1 MINVPGYK
9 ILSQIHES
17 TNSLVFRGIREQDRQ
32 PIILKVLKQNY
43 PTPEEIRRYQQEY
56 TILRNLEIEGVVTAY
71 SLEKYRHT
79 LVIILEDFGGES
91 LQILAKEKP
100 LALDDF
106 LLIASKIVTILGQ
119 VHAAKII
126 HKDINP
132 SNIVFNPTTGKLKL
146 IDFGISTVFAQENS
160 PSTNPLILEGT
171 LAYISPEQTGRMNR
185 YLDYRSDFYSLGV
198 SFYELLSGSLPF
210 KSKDPLELVHCHI
223 AKTALPLGN
232 SEREI
237 PQVVADIVMKL
248 MAKNAEDRYQSAW
261 GIKTDLEECLL
272 QLQTTEQISLFP
284 LGTQDIT
291 DKFQIPQKMYGREKE
306 VRQLLEAFEIFSPRN
321 EEKGRWGE
329 EENKFN
335 SKLILVTGSAGIGKS
350 TLIASLYEPITAKR
364 GYFITGKFDHYQQ
377 NLPYFGIIQAFRGLI
392 KHLLAETETQ
402 LNQWR
407 EKIQTALGINGRVI
421 SEVIPEVELLIGSQP
436 DIPNLA
442 PAEAQNRFNLV
453 FQKFSQ
459 VFAQREH
466 PLVLF
471 LDDLQWAD
479 QASMQLIK
487 LLINATNLFVI
498 GAYRDCEV
506 KETNFI
512 NLMIEEINQN
522 EVVVKKIALQPLKL
536 KQVTQL
542 IVDTFNSD
550 AKRVASLAQLVL
562 IHTNGNPFFINVF
575 LHSLYQEGLFHFQYP
590 QVNFNHQWGW
600 QWDLKRI
607 QEWGFTDNVV
617 ELMAGKIQNFV
628 TSTQQI
634 LKLAACLGNRFK
646 LQTLAT
652 VAEKSPEEIILSLQE
667 AIAQRLITALQKEY
681 PNSEP
686 EVEYKF
692 SHDRLQQA
700 VYSLIPPQERKFT
713 HWQIGQLWY
722 SSLSEEKRQ
731 EHLFA
736 IVNQMNEGVK
746 FLPGEQTKQE
756 LIKLNLQAG
765 KRAKAANAYQ
775 TAVRYFD
782 VALSLLPPDSWQ
794 TNYQL
799 TLDLSVE
806 AVEAQYLNTN
816 FPEAEKLAQEVLSQ
830 GKTVLDKIK
839 VYQTQIQ
846 FYGAQNQMEAAIN
859 TALHALEMLDITL
872 LASPPSQE
880 IVIEDLYK
888 LPTMTQADKLAAL
901 RILMLVFAPAFI
913 AKPALLSPIAFT
925 MVDLCIKYGNSPL
938 AAYAYTFYGFL
949 LCGVMGQIPQG
960 YQFGQLGLQLSN
972 NFEAR
977 EVQCKVHNLFNAH
990 IRHWREP
997 ARAALQPLHRT
1008 IEIGLETG
1016 DIEFAAYAAL
1026 PSCSNPFFIGEP
1038 LISVQRQQ
1046 GELIP
1051 LIANLKQQFQLHYAQ
1066 IWGQIVLN
1074 LRGETPN
1081 PCLLVGEIFDEATML
1096 PQLQASNNLSSLFC
1110 IYLAKTIL
1118 NYLFQDFEAAVT
1130 NATLTEQYAPA
1141 MVGLLALGEHKFYYS
1156 LALLGRYPQVES
1168 SLQKDYLQQVAIN
1181 QAQMKTWADNA
1192 PTNFQHKYLLVEAEK
1207 ARILRQKWSATEFYD
1222 QAIKQAK
1229 NSENIPQEA
1238 LAYELAAQ
1246 FYLSCDRQEIAQL
1259 YMKKAH
1265 YHYLR
1270 WQATAKVEDIV
1281 QRHSSL
1287 LEKFPEQKEDQ
1298 HNNTSSS
1305 SSGEALDLT
1314 AIIKANQAISQEIK
1328 LDKLLATLMKIL
1340 LENAGA
1346 TKGCL
1351 ILPSGDGSLLIEAQG
1366 TVDSESISV
1375 LESLPLGIRLPVSI
1389 INYVVRSQ
1397 ETVVY
1402 NNLQQEKLS
1411 VNDPY
1416 LQKQQPQSLLCVPI
1430 TNQGK
1435 LVFLV
1440 YLENTLTTG
1449 AFTAE
1454 RLQLLTILSS
1464 QAAISIKNAQL
1475 YTEVQAS
1482 KSKLTQFLEA
1492 IPVGVFV
1499 LDAKAQ
1505 PYYANSAAQQILGKG
1520 ITKNDNIETLAD
1532 IYDTYIAGTNQKYP
1546 TEQLPVIRA
1555 LRGESSTINNIEIHQ
1570 KDKVVPLEVWGTPVY
1585 NAQGQVIYGIAAFQ
1599 DITERKTSEAE
1610 VAKFTAGLLRLNE
1623 ACSRFVPR
1631 QFLTL
1636 LGKESIAD
1644 VQLGDC
1650 VHQEMSVLF
1659 ADIRNFTTLSE
1670 AMTPE
1675 DNFKFINAYLSRM
1688 EPSIIENHGFIDK
1701 YIGDAI
1707 MALFRKEADDAV
1719 KAAIAMLQTLSTYNQ
1734 TRQGPLRPPIKIGI
1748 GINTGSLM
1756 LGTVGGKS
1764 RLDST
1769 AISDAVN
1776 LAARLEDLTKRYEVS
1791 LLISHHTLARLQDPT
1806 QYHIRLIAQIVPK
1819 GKSRPVAVFEVFDG
1833 DPPEIRAAKSDTI
1846 QFFEEALQLFYRH
1859 SHSQAA
1865 KLFQQCLRLNP
1876 DDKVAQIYLERCG
1889 M

>member
-9 ILSQIHES
+9 IISQIHES
-17 TNSLVFRGIREQDRQ
+17 TNSLVFRSIREKDTQ
-32 PIILKVLKQNY
+32 PVILKVLKQNY
-43 PTPEEIRRYQQEY
+43 PTLEEVCRYQREY
-56 TILRNLEIEGVVTAY
+56 NILRNLHIEGVVTAY
-71 SLEKYRHT
+71 SLEKYRNT

-91 LQILAKEKP
+91 LQILTKEEP
-100 LALDDF
+100 LDIHDF
-106 LLIASKIVTILGQ
+106 LLIASKIVTVLGQ
-119 VHAAKII
+119 IHAAKII

-132 SNIVFNPTTGKLKL
+132 SNIVFNPTTGKLKI
-146 IDFGISTVFAQENS
+146 IDFGISTVLAQENTTLS
-160 PSTNPLILEGT
+160 NPLILEGT
-171 LAYISPEQTGRMNR
+171 LPYISPEQTGRMNR
-185 YLDYRSDFYSLGV
+185 YVDYRSDFYSLGV
-198 SFYELLSGSLPF
+198 SFYELLSGDLPF
-210 KSKDPLELVHCHI
+210 STKDPLELVHCHI
-223 AKTALPLGN
+223 ARMPPSII
-232 SEREI
+232 SEEV

-272 QLQTTEQISLFP
+272 QLQTQGKISPFP

-291 DKFQIPQKMYGREKE
+291 DRFQIPQRIYGREKE
-306 VRQLLEAFEIFSPRN
+306 AATLLQRFAEINHQTDTKQNKKAIQLTV
-321 EEKGRWGE
+321 
-329 EENKFN
+329 
-335 SKLILVTGSAGIGKS
+335 VTGSPGIGKS
-350 TLIASLYEPITAKR
+350 TLIASLYEAITAKR
-364 GYFITGKFDHYQQ
+364 GYFITGKFEQYQQ
-377 NLPYFGIIQAFRGLI
+377 DIPYLGIIQAFRGLI

-407 EKIQTALGINGRVI
+407 EKIQIALGVNGRVI

-436 DIPNLA
+436 DIPHLA
-442 PAEAQNRFNLV
+442 PAEAHNRFNLV
-453 FQKFSQ
+453 FRNFSQ
-459 VFAQREH
+459 VFAQKEH

-479 QASMQLIK
+479 PASMELTK
-487 LLINATNLFVI
+487 LLVGITNLFVI
-498 GAYRDCEV
+498 GAYRDSEV
-506 KETNFI
+506 DNTHAI
-512 NLMIEEINQN
+512 SLMLEEIHQN
-522 EVVVKKIALQPLKL
+522 GVIVERISLQPLGL
-536 KQVTQL
+536 KEVSQL
-542 IVDTFNSD
+542 IVDTFNSN
-550 AKRVASLAQLVL
+550 AEKVEPLAQLVL
-562 IHTNGNPFFINVF
+562 NHTNGNPFFINIF
-575 LHSLYQEGLFHFQYP
+575 LHSLYQEGLFRFQYP
-590 QVNFNHQWGW
+590 QVDYSHEWGW

-607 QEWGFTDNVV
+607 REWGFTDNVV
-617 ELMAGKIQNFV
+617 ELMAAKIQ
-628 TSTQQI
+628 TLAPLTQQT
-634 LKLAACLGNRFK
+634 LKLAACIGNQFK
-646 LQTLAT
+646 LQTLAIVT
-652 VAEKSPEEIILSLQE
+652 EKSPEEITFALQE
-667 AIAQRLITALQKEY
+667 AIAQQLIIPLQEEY
-681 PNSEP
+681 LGSEP

-700 VYSLIPPQERKFT
+700 VYTLIPPQERKLT
-713 HWQIGQLWY
+713 HWQIGQLLASGW
-722 SSLSEEKRQ
+722 SEETRQ
-731 EHLFA
+731 ENIFA
-736 IVNQMNEGVK
+736 IVNQLNEGREC
-746 FLPGEQTKQE
+746 LQRGQQKQE
-756 LIKLNLQAG
+756 LITLNAQAG

-775 TAVRYFD
+775 TAVKYFD
-782 VALSLLPPDSWQ
+782 VALSLLPGDSWQ
-794 TNYQL
+794 TSYAL
-799 TLDLSVE
+799 TLDLHIE
-806 AVEAQYLNTN
+806 AVESQYLNTN
-816 FPEAEKLAQEVLSQ
+816 FKQAEELAQRVLSQ

-839 VYQTQIQ
+839 VYQVQIQ
-846 FYGAQNQMEAAIN
+846 SYGAQNQMEAAIN
-859 TALHALEMLDITL
+859 TALHALEILDITL
-872 LASPPSQE
+872 LSSPPSQE
-880 IVIEDLYK
+880 IIIEDLYK
-888 LPTMTQADKLAAL
+888 LPTMTQTDKLAAL

-913 AKPALLSPIAFT
+913 AKPELLSPIAFT
-925 MVDLCIKYGNSPL
+925 MVDLCISYGNSPL

-960 YQFGQLGLQLSN
+960 YRFGQLGLQLSN
-972 NFEAR
+972 DFAAR
-977 EVQCKVHNLFNAH
+977 EVQCKVHNLFNTH
-990 IRHWREP
+990 IRHWQEP
-997 ARAALQPLHRT
+997 ARASLEPLRRT

-1026 PSCSNPFFIGEP
+1026 PTCSNLFFVGEP
-1038 LISVQRQQ
+1038 LEVVQQQ
-1046 GELIP
+1046 QEQFIA
-1051 LIANLKQQFQLHYAQ
+1051 LIASLKQQFQLHYAQ

-1074 LRGETPN
+1074 LQGKNPN
-1081 PCLLVGEIFDEATML
+1081 PCLLVGEIFDEGIML
-1096 PQLQASNNLSSLFC
+1096 PQLQANNNLSSLFC
-1110 IYLAKTIL
+1110 VYLTKTIL
-1118 NYLFQDFEAAVT
+1118 NYLFGDFTAAVS
-1130 NATLTEQYAPA
+1130 NGALAEQYVPS
-1141 MVGLLALGEHKFYYS
+1141 MVGLLALAEHKFYYS
-1156 LALLGRYPQVES
+1156 LALLGRYPQVDGG
-1168 SLQKDYLQQVAIN
+1168 LQREYLQQVTTN
-1181 QAQMKTWADNA
+1181 QVQMKTWADHA
-1192 PTNFQHKYLLVEAEK
+1192 PGNFQHKYQLVEAEK
-1207 ARILRQKWSATEFYD
+1207 ARILGQKWSATEFYE

-1229 NSENIPQEA
+1229 DSGYLNQEA
-1238 LAYELAAQ
+1238 LAYELAAR

-1259 YMKKAH
+1259 YIGKAH

-1281 QRHSSL
+1281 RHYGYL
-1287 LEKFPEQKEDQ
+1287 LEKLPERQEDK

-1305 SSGEALDLT
+1305 HQGETLDLI
-1314 AIIKANQAISQEIK
+1314 AITKASQAISQEIK

-1340 LENAGA
+1340 IENAGA

-1351 ILPSGDGSLLIEAQG
+1351 ILPSEDGSLFIEAEG
-1366 TVDSESISV
+1366 AVDSDSISV
-1375 LESLPLGIRLPVSI
+1375 LQSLPIGRRLPVSI

-1411 VNDPY
+1411 ANDPY

-1430 TNQGK
+1430 TNQGQ
-1435 LVFLV
+1435 LIFLV

-1449 AFTAE
+1449 AFTAK

-1475 YTEVQAS
+1475 YAKVQAS
-1482 KSKLTQFLEA
+1482 KSQLTQFLEA

-1505 PYYANSAAQQILGKG
+1505 PYYANRTAQNILGKG
-1520 ITKNDNIETLAD
+1520 IVKSGKPENLAD
-1532 IYDTYIAGTNQKYP
+1532 IYDNYIAGTNQKYP

-1555 LRGESSTINNIEIHQ
+1555 LRGESSTTNNLEIHQ
-1570 KDKVVPLEVWGTPVY
+1570 GDKIIPLEVWGTPVY
-1585 NAQGQVIYGIAAFQ
+1585 NSQNEIIYGIAAFQ

-1610 VAKFTAGLLRLNE
+1610 LAKFTAGLLRLNE

-1670 AMTPE
+1670 VMTPE

-1688 EPSIIENHGFIDK
+1688 EPSIIENQGFIDK

-1707 MALFRKEADDAV
+1707 MALFGREADDAV
-1719 KAAIAMLQTLSTYNQ
+1719 KAAITMLQALREYNQ
-1734 TRQGPLRPPIKIGI
+1734 TRQTTQRPPIQIGI

-1859 SHSQAA
+1859 AHSQAA
-1865 KLFQQCLRLNP
+1865 KLFRKCLDLNP
-1876 DDKVAQIYLERCG
+1876 QDKVAQIYLERCG